1 MLNDNIYSDLTARC
15 GGRAEIGTACAGDE
29 AVRALNSALPEGGRG
44 GLRFVAGTDGCS
56 AALLCSDCAEEEAR
70 SAAEA
75 LRVSG
80 VPFVIVGGSPE
91 ALAAE
96 CGARYVKG
104 DISALPPSAFDS
116 AMRALL
122 FSFPVR
128 AIDVCIPDWVR
139 SLPPENSAVAELCA
153 AVRSVAPSLC
163 TLADCEGLSGLLE
176 DSSAWQSEVTLEL
189 LPAEGRARV
198 GAKLKEGAFFKM
210 LSETAGEDISDESS
224 LMSFV
229 VDAAAARKNYD
240 KVRDALECARAT
252 GYGIVRPADDEL
264 CLEKPVIVRQGQNV
278 GVKLKATAPSYHIV
292 KVDVSG
298 EVSPIMGSAA
308 QAEAMAGDIIG
319 GFESDPQSVWEANF
333 FGRSLRDVVQDGL
346 AGKVGGINEDT
357 RVKLR
362 KAMTR
367 MVNEGK
373 GGVIC
378 ILL

>member
-80 VPFVIVGGSPE
+80 VPFVI
-91 ALAAE
+91 
-96 CGARYVKG
+96 
-104 DISALPPSAFDS
+104 SALPPAAFDS

-153 AVRSVAPSLC
+153 AVRSAAPSLC

-229 VDAAAARKNYD
+229 VDTAAARKNYD

-292 KVDVSG
+292 KVNVSG